1 MRRPLMTGKTGSDH
15 PSIEACRTDASGIE
29 CVPLMP
35 AVAKPEIVSARRPV
49 AFGTADTRTD
59 RVLAG
64 SLLNIDWGAFDY
76 DRHFP

>member
-1 MRRPLMTGKTGSDH
+1 MRRPLMTGKTDSDH
-15 PSIEACRTDASGIE
+15 PPIETRGADAAGIE
-29 CVPLMP
+29 RVPLMP
-35 AVAKPEIVSARRPV
+35 AIAKPAVVSPRRPV
-49 AFGTADTRTD
+49 AFRTPDTRTG